1 MAYKE
6 RFPRKY
12 LVFVFSQP
20 LPFRFAP
27 ENWLGSGSASK
38 NGLLFRN
45 LCQRGFPRFVH
56 RGRKEEGVAPFKKA
70 V

>member
-1 MAYKE
+1 MACKE

-12 LVFVFSQP
+12 FVFVFSQP
-20 LPFRFAP
+20 LPLRIVP
-27 ENWLGSGSASK
+27 ENWLGSGSASEI
-38 NGLLFRN
+38 GLLFRN
-45 LCQRGFPRFVH
+45 LCQRGFQRFVH